1 MRYKSGADIR
11 KRYTAA
17 VIISIVLALL
27 LGFVADIVI
36 TKIEYA
42 VYKKPDEY
50 ADIIST
56 YSEKYDVP
64 EHVIY
69 SVIKAESGF
78 DYSARS
84 SVGAI
89 GLMQIMPSTFEEL
102 TDQRLKEYLEPS
114 SLYDADT
121 NIRYGTYYLSY
132 LYEIY
137 GDWSLVFAAYNA
149 GMGNVNS
156 WLENKDYSP
165 DGVTLKK
172 IPVRETRKYVSRVE
186 KNIEKYNK
194 LYK

>member
-1 MRYKSGADIR
+1 MRYKSGSDTR
-11 KRYTAA
+11 KRYIAA
-17 VIISIVLALL
+17 VVISVVVAFLF
-27 LGFVADIVI
+27 GFVADIVI
-36 TKIEYA
+36 TKVEYA

-50 ADIIST
+50 ADIISV

-69 SVIKAESGF
+69 AVIKAESGF

-84 SVGAI
+84 GVGAV

-102 TDQRLKEYLEPS
+102 TDLHLKEYLEPS
-114 SLYDADT
+114 SLFDADT

-137 GDWSLVFAAYNA
+137 EDWTLVFAAYNA

-156 WLENKDYSP
+156 WLENKDYST
-165 DGVTLKK
+165 DGKSLKK

-186 KNIEKYNK
+186 KNIEKYDK